1 VRALVIY
8 ESMFGNTEAIA
19 RAVAEGIAYHLEVEA
34 LEVASAPGTIPSD
47 VVLLAVGGPTHAH
60 GMTTPTTRADS
71 RRRADR
77 LVSGGEG
84 VREWVGKVEASGPIA
99 AAAFDTRIK
108 GPALLW
114 GSAARGLARELVRA
128 GLRLALPPRSFLVEG
143 PTGPLTDRLVEGEL
157 DRARVWGR
165 ELAASIRLPTSIG

>member
-19 RAVAEGIAYHLEVEA
+19 RAVAEGIAHHLEVDA
-34 LEVASAPGTIPSD
+34 LEVASAPGTIPPD

-60 GMTTPTTRADS
+60 GMTTPKTRADAGRRMDRVVS
-71 RRRADR
+71 RGD
-77 LVSGGEG
+77 G
-84 VREWVGKVEASGPIA
+84 VREWVGTVEANGPFV

-114 GSAARGLARELVRA
+114 GSAARELSRELVRA
-128 GLRLALPPRSFLVEG
+128 GFRLALPPRSFLVEG
-143 PTGPLTDRLVEGEL
+143 PMGPLTDRLVEGEL
-157 DRARVWGR
+157 DRARDWGR